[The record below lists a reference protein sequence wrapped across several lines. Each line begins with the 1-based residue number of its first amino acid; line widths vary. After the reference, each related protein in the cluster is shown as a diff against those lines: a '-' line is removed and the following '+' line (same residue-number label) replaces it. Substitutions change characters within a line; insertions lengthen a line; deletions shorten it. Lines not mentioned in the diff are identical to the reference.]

1 VSLDLLQ
8 CLARGFVVTTPLG
21 PADVVALRADP
32 TAAALADAGDWS
44 GLVEHLSATGHTCP
58 RDLLT
63 REQFLLTI
71 AACGFRIAQLP
82 EVPREGWKLTLSLIL
97 ASTSV
102 HVASAQVQGLLAMG
116 IQQGVVTQAEADAL
130 TLQPCTRAES
140 LLGRLLS
147 PGQMLTRDDLQAA
160 LEV

>member
-1 VSLDLLQ
+1 MPREVI
-8 CLARGFVVTTPLG
+8 VTTPLS
-21 PADVVALRADP
+21 PADVAALRAAP
-32 TAAALADAGDWS
+32 TVATLAEAGNWP
-44 GLVEHLSATGHTCP
+44 GLAEYLSATGHTCP
-58 RDLLT
+58 RDLVT

-82 EVPREGWKLTLSLIL
+82 EVPRKGWELTLSLIL

-102 HVASAQVQGLLAMG
+102 HVASTQVQGLLAMG

-140 LLGRLLS
+140 LLGRLL
-147 PGQMLTRDDLQAA
+147 GQMLTRDDLQAA

>member
-1 VSLDLLQ
+1 MP
-8 CLARGFVVTTPLG
+8 VVISTYLSPDD
-21 PADVVALRADP
+21 AVALRTDAQVV
-32 TAAALADAGDWS
+32 ALADAGNWS
-44 GLVEHLSATGHTCP
+44 GLVEYLSATGHTCP
-58 RDLLT
+58 RDLVT
-63 REQFLLTI
+63 KEFFLLNI

-97 ASTSV
+97 ASTAI
-102 HVASAQVQGLLAMG
+102 HVGSAQVQGLLALG

-147 PGQMLTRDDLQAA
+147 PGQFLTRDDLQAA